1 MKWGGKKSYPSQSPT
16 WTIARVF
23 PVSWFSKF
31 KQKGGGPETSSTNK
45 KQRGK
50 LDFSA
55 LSSSLPAGWRDC
67 RFYSMDDDAYW
78 RLSFHAEGI
87 ESRRNA
93 GVISPLW
100 YDSDDEF
107 QIPVFSCKSLGF
119 REVEVPRRLEHRSFK
134 DLDLKRMRGNEYY
147 EGNFLREHGALRR
160 RKPNGEALLR
170 IPRKKHVSDRRLR
183 KQNRRV
189 LRRKKAELRRGP
201 EAGEEKPP
209 KPVER
214 EIFPV
219 DPEYMVQMK
228 EEFQDSVVS
237 SSRNQRYISFP
248 NLGLSSLEEDYAF
261 AALTGE
267 GSSAHSERASISE
280 WQNSEDKKCKEM
292 KLKTES
298 QRKSAYVRR
307 ELHSRKIK
315 QTRGKARLRKTEG
328 RIRALED
335 LKRARIK
342 VQRKTAKVQVA
353 EGATIFDSFA
363 VVKSSFN
370 PQQDFRNSMVEMIR
384 AKRIRRLEELQE
396 LLACYLT
403 RNHDGHH
410 ELIIKV
416 FQEVCFELNEGV
428 H

>member
-1 MKWGGKKSYPSQSPT
+1 M
-16 WTIARVF
+16 
-23 PVSWFSKF
+23 
-31 KQKGGGPETSSTNK
+31 
-45 KQRGK
+45 
-50 LDFSA
+50 D
-55 LSSSLPAGWRDC
+55 DD
-67 RFYSMDDDAYW
+67 DDDAYW
-78 RLSFHAEGI
+78 RLSFHGEGI

-93 GVISPLW
+93 GVVISW

-119 REVEVPRRLEHRSFK
+119 REVEVQRRQEHRSFK
-134 DLDLKRMRGNEYY
+134 DLDLKRMREMNTKGNI
-147 EGNFLREHGALRR
+147 LREHGVLRR
-160 RKPNGEALLR
+160 RNQME
-170 IPRKKHVSDRRLR
+170 KHYSEF
-183 KQNRRV
+183 Q
-189 LRRKKAELRRGP
+189 
-201 EAGEEKPP
+201 EKNI
-209 KPVER
+209 K
-214 EIFPV
+214 
-219 DPEYMVQMK
+219 
-228 EEFQDSVVS
+228 EFQDSVVS

-267 GSSAHSERASISE
+267 GSSANSERASISE

-292 KLKTES
+292 KLKTET

-307 ELHSRKIK
+307 EFHSRKIK
-315 QTRGKARLRKTEG
+315 HTTGKACLPKIEG
-328 RIRALED
+328 RIRVLED

-370 PQQDFRNSMVEMIR
+370 PQQDFRDSMVEMIR
-384 AKRIRRLEELQE
+384 AKRIRQPEELQE

-403 RNHDGHH
+403 LNHDGHH

-416 FQEVCFELNEGV
+416 FQEYVQGLWILSYRGITKTRRRLHLRSRSSNWFTIHVDPRSLAPTSRGAGFGSEFMSTPEVLLPTSIFSWAQDILGLGAQLVDSTSSKDE
-428 H
+428 

>member
-1 MKWGGKKSYPSQSPT
+1 MKWGGKKSCPSQSPT

-67 RFYSMDDDAYW
+67 RFYSMDDDDDDDAYW

-119 REVEVPRRLEHRSFK
+119 REVEVQRRQEHRSFK

-147 EGNFLREHGALRR
+147 EGNILREHGVLRR

-170 IPRKKHVSDRRLR
+170 IPRKKH
-183 KQNRRV
+183 
-189 LRRKKAELRRGP
+189 
-201 EAGEEKPP
+201 
-209 KPVER
+209 
-214 EIFPV
+214 
-219 DPEYMVQMK
+219 
-228 EEFQDSVVS
+228 DSVVS

-267 GSSAHSERASISE
+267 GSSANSERASISE

-315 QTRGKARLRKTEG
+315 QTRGKACLPKTEG
-328 RIRALED
+328 RIGVLED

-370 PQQDFRNSMVEMIR
+370 PQQDFRDSMVEMIR
-384 AKRIRRLEELQE
+384 AKRIRRPEELQE

-403 RNHDGHH
+403 LNHDGHH

-416 FQEVCFELNEGV
+416 FQELKCQ
-428 H
+428 